1 MGLAAVTGLTPEEL
15 REMASVDVRT
25 VDIDTLTDL
34 RDIQIDTKAP
44 VEIAPRF
51 SYVTVMTDYIN
62 LFFVISIELFHK
74 FFSNPNLHINGFFLF
89 FNVNGKPCIDSS
101 LVSFLPFTCC
111 IPHACGTPFRIT
123 PNRSKRSASF

>member
-44 VEIAPRF
+44 VEKK
-51 SYVTVMTDYIN
+51 
-62 LFFVISIELFHK
+62 L
-74 FFSNPNLHINGFFLF
+74 
-89 FNVNGKPCIDSS
+89 
-101 LVSFLPFTCC
+101 
-111 IPHACGTPFRIT
+111 
-123 PNRSKRSASF
+123 ASFARQAGNPYVGRIGDYVVKVCYQKEGATIDEEMEEYIRRFAEVYV